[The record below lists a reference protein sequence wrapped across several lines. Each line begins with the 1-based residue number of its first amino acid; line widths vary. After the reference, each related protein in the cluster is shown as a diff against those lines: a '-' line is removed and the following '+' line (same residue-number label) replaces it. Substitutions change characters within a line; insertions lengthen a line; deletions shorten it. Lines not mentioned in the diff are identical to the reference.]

1 MTRGSWFLR
10 WRAKTKLEKPQGTTP
25 GLAGSEYCP
34 SRFGFCA
41 AGAQKP
47 GFTLIEVLLV
57 ITIIGILLTM
67 AQPSYQ
73 RAVIAAKEATLK
85 ENLFVL
91 RDVID
96 QYFADNNRYPESLNE
111 LVDRKYLRRV
121 PKDPITGS
129 DTWVPVYA
137 TDEQGQEA
145 GIFDVKSG
153 SERVG
158 TDGTRYSD
166 W

>member
-1 MTRGSWFLR
+1 M
-10 WRAKTKLEKPQGTTP
+10 
-25 GLAGSEYCP
+25 GLAGNESRPFQFGLCAP
-34 SRFGFCA
+34 S
-41 AGAQKP
+41 AQKP

-153 SERVG
+153 SDRVG
-158 TDGTRYSD
+158 TDGTRYND

>member
-1 MTRGSWFLR
+1 MAPSPSPLPPAHPSTRLWACPEPVEG
-10 WRAKTKLEKPQGTTP
+10 
-25 GLAGSEYCP
+25 CP
-34 SRFGFCA
+34 SAPLTSSRSA
-41 AGAQKP
+41 RLAP
-47 GFTLIEVLLV
+47 GFTLIEILLV
-57 ITIIGILLTM
+57 ITIIGILLTL

-91 RDVID
+91 RDLID
-96 QYFADNNRYPESLNE
+96 QYFADNNSYPESLSV
-111 LVDRKYLRRV
+111 LVDRRYLRRV

-129 DTWVPVYA
+129 ENWVAVYL
-137 TDEQGQEA
+137 TDEQGQQG

-153 SERVG
+153 SDRIG
-158 TDGTRYSD
+158 SDGTRYSD

>member
-1 MTRGSWFLR
+1 MGPSSSPRTWGSGFGIQGSGLIS
-10 WRAKTKLEKPQGTTP
+10 RARRAL
-25 GLAGSEYCP
+25 
-34 SRFGFCA
+34 
-41 AGAQKP
+41 

-57 ITIIGILLTM
+57 ITIIGILLTL

-73 RAVIAAKEATLK
+73 RAVIAAKEAALK

-96 QYFADNNRYPESLNE
+96 QYFADNNRYPDSLNE
-111 LVDRKYLRRV
+111 LVDRKYMRRV
-121 PKDPITGS
+121 PKDPITGA
-129 DTWVPVYA
+129 DNWVAVHA
-137 TDEQGQEA
+137 TDEQGQQA

-153 SERVG
+153 SDRVG
-158 TDGTRYSD
+158 SDGTRYSD